1 MTEHDDRNGN
11 LGSGLAVGE
20 LRAVIM
26 GDGAGGEQLVTLAA
40 KVPDGVLVHEAE
52 QAQVGFLPGLIVVRE
67 ESLSVPILVLFII
80 VNQHFDP
87 PCDLAVNVT
96 DANSAQVL
104 ERLMAQDRLHLLVS
118 DTVGSKAMVLGGN
131 PVSRRMLPGLIE
143 HARRVAPPQ
152 MPHDAFWN
160 VTRAVYSAFGGG
172 SGLLALFSNLI
183 NDGQELPIHTFQ
195 PSDLGRGAASQEA

>member
-1 MTEHDDRNGN
+1 MSERDGQNTGN
-11 LGSGLAVGE
+11 LGADLAVGE

-26 GDGAGGEQLVTLAA
+26 GEGADREQVVTLAA

-52 QAQVGFLPGLIVVRE
+52 QAQVGFLPGLVVVRE
-67 ESLSVPILVLFII
+67 ESLSVPILVLFVII
-80 VNQHFDP
+80 NQNFDP

-96 DANSAQVL
+96 DTNSAQVL
-104 ERLMAQDRLHLLVS
+104 EQLVAQERLHLLVS

-131 PVSRRMLPGLIE
+131 PASRQMLPELIE
-143 HARRVAPPQ
+143 HARQVAPPQ
-152 MPHDAFWN
+152 MPNDAFWN

-183 NDGQELPIHTFQ
+183 NDGQELPIYTFK
-195 PSDLGRGAASQEA
+195 PSDLGQGLEA